1 MLETNVRII
10 SLCLSGHRKYP
21 LGTLNEKDNEKA
33 MEMLYKACDLAQ
45 YLGIRII
52 QLAGYDVFY
61 EESTEKTKKKFIEN
75 VKIAVGYAASKGVIL
90 AFETMN
96 TDLMNTV
103 EKARRIIDEINS
115 PYLQI
120 YPDIAN
126 LINFGNYIGGET
138 PATDLLNG
146 EGHIV
151 ACHLKETN
159 EKHERR
165 IPFGSGN
172 NHTAYAKHI
181 QILKQL
187 GCRLFVAEFWDDG
200 KDYEQICKHAAEYL
214 RQQFKMV
221 FKEI

>member
-96 TDLMNTV
+96 DYF
-103 EKARRIIDEINS
+103 R
-115 PYLQI
+115 
-120 YPDIAN
+120 
-126 LINFGNYIGGET
+126 F
-138 PATDLLNG
+138 
-146 EGHIV
+146 
-151 ACHLKETN
+151 
-159 EKHERR
+159 
-165 IPFGSGN
+165 F
-172 NHTAYAKHI
+172 NHSIHNISTSS
-181 QILKQL
+181 
-187 GCRLFVAEFWDDG
+187 R
-200 KDYEQICKHAAEYL
+200 
-214 RQQFKMV
+214 
-221 FKEI
+221 